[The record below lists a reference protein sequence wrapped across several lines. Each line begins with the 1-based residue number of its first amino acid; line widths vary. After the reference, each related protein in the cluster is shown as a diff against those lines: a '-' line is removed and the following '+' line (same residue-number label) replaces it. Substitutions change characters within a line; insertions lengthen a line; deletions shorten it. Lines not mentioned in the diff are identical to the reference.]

1 MTIYDLR
8 DPSPHYGGVSM
19 GPEDRTALSVAADR
33 ERARIWR
40 KRWFETWVGKAAVCA
55 GVAASLAEVW
65 TALHH

>member
-1 MTIYDLR
+1 
-8 DPSPHYGGVSM
+8 M